1 MVELTR
7 IMTNYKAI
15 NAANLD
21 GGLSTTLTVEKALK
35 NKPAIISAEQRALPD
50 AWIVTD

>member
-21 GGLSTTLTVEKALK
+21 GGLSTTLTVEKVLK
-35 NKPAIISAEQRALPD
+35 NNPAVYSEEERALPN